1 MHIIGGAVS
10 QSMVGGPKWTK
21 IDLCRPQWT
30 KMDHFGPNLG
40 LANIYQNP
48 VLLSLHEAIL
58 LRTSSRGLSQGIK
71 DAKVKLIQGQ
81 GGKEKF
87 SP

>member
-1 MHIIGGAVS
+1 MLALHAQVHLRS
-10 QSMVGGPKWTK
+10 KK
-21 IDLCRPQWT
+21 
-30 KMDHFGPNLG
+30 DHGS
-40 LANIYQNP
+40 ATM
-48 VLLSLHEAIL
+48 LSLHEAIL